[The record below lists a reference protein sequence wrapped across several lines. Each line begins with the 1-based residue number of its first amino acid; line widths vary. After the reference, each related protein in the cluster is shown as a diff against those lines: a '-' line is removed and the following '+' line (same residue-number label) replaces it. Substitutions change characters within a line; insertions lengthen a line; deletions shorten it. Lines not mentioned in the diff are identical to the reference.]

1 MQRRGASR
9 KLFQGLVQAGDL
21 RMTDARVAGAGRRKH
36 QNSPCSRPEK
46 TWTGP
51 RSAL

>member
-1 MQRRGASR
+1 MQRRGATR

-21 RMTDARVAGAGRRKH
+21 RMTDARRDGAGQRNS